1 MIIRTGICI
10 LCKAE
15 FTQERG
21 YAGLPQCE
29 KKMVR
34 KIYVFEAQKDVSKF
48 KSIFKYY
55 ILEIKKKLKTLITDN
70 KAVITAAT

>member
-1 MIIRTGICI
+1 MFCAKQNLLKSVAMQDFRNA
-10 LCKAE
+10 K
-15 FTQERG
+15 
-21 YAGLPQCE
+21 

-55 ILEIKKKLKTLITDN
+55 ILEIKKIGKH
-70 KAVITAAT
+70 

>member
-1 MIIRTGICI
+1 MQDFRNG
-10 LCKAE
+10 K
-15 FTQERG
+15 
-21 YAGLPQCE
+21 

-55 ILEIKKKLKTLITDN
+55 ILEIKKLENIN
-70 KAVITAAT
+70 Y